1 MTMRPQE
8 HRWGIG
14 ERPSLEGGACAGRRE
29 RTEGARKQEIQILPE
44 KGRELAWFGWNI
56 GRGVAGLASKT
67 SWAKLRG
74 LELILKVH

>member
-1 MTMRPQE
+1 MGPQE

-14 ERPSLEGGACAGRRE
+14 ERFFLEGGSVKEGE
-29 RTEGARKQEIQILPE
+29 RGERGAKRQEIEILPE

-56 GRGVAGLASKT
+56 RRGVAGPASKT

-74 LELILKVH
+74 